1 MSCLSPACR
10 TCRLP
15 QTATDLTFTSF
26 HRARK
31 RVLENLAGGDVVLTA
46 DELKAIAEVQEKY
59 PVQGARYF
67 SSESEMAK
75 MDMGLWG

>member
-1 MSCLSPACR
+1 M
-10 TCRLP
+10 
-15 QTATDLTFTSF
+15 
-26 HRARK
+26 
-31 RVLENLAGGDVVLTA
+31 LENLAGGDVVLTA
-46 DELKAIAEVQEKY
+46 DELKAIADVQEKY